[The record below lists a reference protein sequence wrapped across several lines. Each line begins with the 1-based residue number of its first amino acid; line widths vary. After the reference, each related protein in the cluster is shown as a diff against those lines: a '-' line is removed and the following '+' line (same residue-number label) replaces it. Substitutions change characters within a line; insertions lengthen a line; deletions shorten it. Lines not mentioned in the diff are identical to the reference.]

1 MDKRTTGTPSKSFT
15 GATIEVSKRGQ
26 HLLSQMRASYCSLR
40 HGLQG
45 WQSSHHGLGKPSTG
59 ETEARIRR
67 AKVSRTQADRQDNE
81 EGPREIENSN
91 LQGYAHAIGCSAEKV
106 GGWW

>member
-45 WQSSHHGLGKPSTG
+45 WQSSHHGLGKRSTG

-67 AKVSRTQADRQDNE
+67 ATCPRTHPDPPGNE
-81 EGPREIENSN
+81 EAPRGDETADGQPDGP
-91 LQGYAHAIGCSAEKV
+91 GSAYQA
-106 GGWW
+106 WN